1 MLNSLELR
9 ILSDTNNEVVSLQ
22 HLSSFSLALNGK
34 FNAIQHDD
42 HFQPLIRFFHFLS
55 ILMLLNCNKALKTEL
70 PIVSFV
76 CLSTVMNT
84 DGHRGKGIRICSNPI
99 IFLICL

>member
-1 MLNSLELR
+1 MPNSLELR
-9 ILSDTNNEVVSLQ
+9 ILSDTNNEVISLQ
-22 HLSSFSLALNGK
+22 HLSSFFIVIKPENST
-34 FNAIQHDD
+34 IQHDD

-84 DGHRGKGIRICSNPI
+84 DGHRVKGIRD
-99 IFLICL
+99 LL

>member
-9 ILSDTNNEVVSLQ
+9 ILSDTNSEVISLQ
-22 HLSSFSLALNGK
+22 HLSSFFTVIKLENS
-34 FNAIQHDD
+34 AIQYDD

-55 ILMLLNCNKALKTEL
+55 FLMLLNCNKALKTEL

-76 CLSTVMNT
+76 YLSTLMNT
-84 DGHRGKGIRICSNPI
+84 DGHRGKGIQD
-99 IFLICL
+99 LV